1 MPPQAARISER
12 WRLTRIPEM
21 LPAAGLSEITVE
33 TYIDRVYS
41 FTRGASSARPEKI
54 AEIYVEAIGAQRHPA
69 GGEGGS

>member
-33 TYIDRVYS
+33 PYIDRVYS
-41 FTRGASSARPEKI
+41 FNCGASSAQLEKI
-54 AEIYVEAIGAQRHPA
+54 AESHAEEIGAQHHLA